1 MSMDRP
7 INLSGGGPPETI
19 LSSEPAE
26 ADDLLGLA
34 VQLQVDDRRSAVAAV
49 VTRWPRHLGAWVM
62 LGDLGRDTIESYA
75 SYRVAYHRGLDT
87 LRQSGWRGSGF
98 VRWEHPT
105 NRGFLSAVAG
115 LARTAGVI
123 GEIDEE
129 QRCELFLRQLDPAWP
144 PVNAPSGETG

>member
-7 INLSGGGPPETI
+7 INLAGSGPPETI
-19 LSSEPAE
+19 LSPEPAE

-123 GEIDEE
+123 GETDEE
-129 QRCELFLRQLDPAWP
+129 QRCELFLRQLDPAWR

>member
-87 LRQSGWRGSGF
+87 LRQSGWRGSGV

-123 GEIDEE
+123 GETDEE

>member
-7 INLSGGGPPETI
+7 INLAGSGPPETI
-19 LSSEPAE
+19 LSPEPAE

-34 VQLQVDDRRSAVAAV
+34 AQLQVDDRRSAVAAV

-62 LGDLGRDTIESYA
+62 RGDPGRDTIESYA

>member
-7 INLSGGGPPETI
+7 INLSGSGPPEMI

-123 GEIDEE
+123 GETDEE

>member
-7 INLSGGGPPETI
+7 INLAGSGPPETI
-19 LSSEPAE
+19 LSPEPAE

-49 VTRWPRHLGAWVM
+49 VTRWPRHLEAWVM

-123 GEIDEE
+123 GETDEE

>member
-7 INLSGGGPPETI
+7 INLAGSGPPETI
-19 LSSEPAE
+19 LSPEPAE

-62 LGDLGRDTIESYA
+62 LSDLARDTIESYA

-123 GEIDEE
+123 GETDEE